1 MAERRDG
8 SMTTKAH
15 SPVRAGGQAKVQDRP
30 AKPKSGRLAALRRL
44 MADLRAEWRKIT
56 WPDRETT
63 RKLTL
68 LVIGLAAVLGAIL
81 GAVDALFVRLWQ
93 LLGGL

>member
-1 MAERRDG
+1 MATKTQTTARASGKAKAQERP
-8 SMTTKAH
+8 A
-15 SPVRAGGQAKVQDRP
+15 RAGA
-30 AKPKSGRLAALRRL
+30 GRLAGIRRTIAE
-44 MADLRAEWRKIT
+44 MRAEWRKIT

-68 LVIGLAAVLGAIL
+68 LVIGLATVLGFIL
-81 GAVDALFVRLWQ
+81 GAVDALFVRLWN